1 MNKANYI
8 NNVRAVRDGSG
19 WRVLTGNEL
28 GVLLGHWQIKRWKE
42 RTSQPG
48 SSGGGEAAVL
58 TSVVSSRM
66 LKAIAEKESIRYFDT
81 LTGRNYFLF
90 PERFHVFVTIY
101 YS

>member
-1 MNKANYI
+1 MQ
-8 NNVRAVRDGSG
+8 AVRDGSG

-48 SSGGGEAAVL
+48 SSGGGGGEAAVL

-81 LTGRNYFLF
+81 LTGRNNFLF
-90 PERFHVFVTIY
+90 LEWFHIFVTIY